1 MSPHTPGP
9 WSLSD
14 GWQADPGAIV
24 DTRNVYGAAPAGV
37 VAHVVMASQ
46 DGQYTA
52 EKEANARLI
61 AAAPE
66 LLTFVE
72 ALRAATKIAKVF
84 GPEDVAF
91 WARES
96 EAAIRKATA
105 P

>member
-9 WSLSD
+9 TSETITCPSCN
-14 GWQADPGAIV
+14 
-24 DTRNVYGAAPAGV
+24 RV
-37 VAHVVMASQ
+37 VSFTSEFGTSTTCVLH
-46 DGQYTA
+46 
-52 EKEANARLI
+52 
-61 AAAPE
+61 AAAQE
-66 LLTFVE
+66 LLAFVE
-72 ALRAATKIAKVF
+72 ALRAATKITRVF